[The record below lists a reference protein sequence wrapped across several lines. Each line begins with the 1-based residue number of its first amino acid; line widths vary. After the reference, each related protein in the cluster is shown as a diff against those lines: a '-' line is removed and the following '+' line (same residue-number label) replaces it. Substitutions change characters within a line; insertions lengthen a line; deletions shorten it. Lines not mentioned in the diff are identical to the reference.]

1 MSFTKTAHWESYHG
15 SIIRAKS
22 IQALRP
28 RPSGRPNI
36 APMRLCRPTWQAIT
50 GQVTRKGTTTVCDAA
65 RQTAVALGRKA
76 PMVRTIAAYSNVAL
90 TDPQFKSR
98 AGSISSSDA
107 VALRHSSKNCDDGGW
122 RSDATPGDPPAV
134 VISHES
140 GEDAFIVASSRFGSA
155 GIYSSVAV
163 NRHPRVTPLEWANS
177 ATPCRSASGPHA
189 E

>member
-1 MSFTKTAHWESYHG
+1 
-15 SIIRAKS
+15 
-22 IQALRP
+22 
-28 RPSGRPNI
+28 
-36 APMRLCRPTWQAIT
+36 
-50 GQVTRKGTTTVCDAA
+50 
-65 RQTAVALGRKA
+65 
-76 PMVRTIAAYSNVAL
+76 MVRTIAAYSNVAL

-163 NRHPRVTPLEWANS
+163 DQSSPREG
-177 ATPCRSASGPHA
+177 ATAARFALSELAKDGVEVRFLRFQS
-189 E
+189 